1 MSFTVE
7 QAESRV
13 ILKMLAG
20 SHVHGLAVETS
31 DKDYESIII
40 EPLAAMVTLGKP
52 WEDIEQIGQTAPDGS
67 KLPDVKYY
75 SLRKWCSMAS
85 RGNPNFI
92 LPLFAPLE
100 SILKID
106 AIGSQLREMKEAFI
120 SKQAIR
126 AHLGYMQGQRSRM
139 VNHQAT
145 FGGGHG
151 RGLPRFDLI
160 EKYGY
165 DTKFAMHLLRLGYQG
180 LELATDGRVTLPIW
194 PSVREQLL
202 SVRRGELTLTQ
213 VLEWADDMEGRM
225 KIAFDASS
233 LPDNPDMP
241 RIEAFMQKTYIR
253 TWSADRTIQDH
264 LEDRKRTIQ

>member
-85 RGNPNFI
+85 RGSPNFI

-100 SILKID
+100 SILKMD
-106 AIGSQLREMKEAFI
+106 AIGSQLREMK
-120 SKQAIR
+120 
-126 AHLGYMQGQRSRM
+126 
-139 VNHQAT
+139 
-145 FGGGHG
+145 
-151 RGLPRFDLI
+151 
-160 EKYGY
+160 
-165 DTKFAMHLLRLGYQG
+165 
-180 LELATDGRVTLPIW
+180 
-194 PSVREQLL
+194 
-202 SVRRGELTLTQ
+202 
-213 VLEWADDMEGRM
+213 
-225 KIAFDASS
+225 DA
-233 LPDNPDMP
+233 
-241 RIEAFMQKTYIR
+241 
-253 TWSADRTIQDH
+253 
-264 LEDRKRTIQ
+264 